1 MASDMASDTTQRQ
14 DPVAYPLVSI
24 LYCVKCNWLLRAS
37 WYQQELLQTF
47 TSKATSAAE
56 AVVHSIVLR
65 PSFVPGTFQVL
76 VKRSADAEWVLVW
89 DRLRDGGFP
98 EAKALKQCI
107 RDVVSPERS
116 LGHSDKKS
124 SGTLLTGSKA
134 SSASSP
140 APPPASGAVSSTGSI
155 PLATPREHTPTE
167 REIETYGSPKLASS
181 HKTFCEECVENLP
194 PAWEM

>member
-1 MASDMASDTTQRQ
+1 MASNTDQPQ

-24 LYCVKCNWLLRAS
+24 LYCVKCNWILRAS

-47 TSKATSAAE
+47 TSKAPSADE
-56 AVVHSIVLR
+56 ALVHSIVLR

-76 VKRSADAEWVLVW
+76 VKMSADAPWVLVW

-98 EAKALKQCI
+98 EAKTLKQCI

-124 SGTLLTGSKA
+124 NGTLLTGSKA
-134 SSASSP
+134 SSISSP
-140 APPPASGAVSSTGSI
+140 PPFSAPPASAAASSTGSI
-155 PLATPREHTPTE
+155 PIATPLDHTPTE
-167 REIETYGSPKLASS
+167 REIEIYGSPKLASS